1 MESSILC
8 QKRCLNSD
16 SDRYLE
22 YSCIRDLELPLL
34 EQ

>member
-1 MESSILC
+1 MERSILC
-8 QKRCLNSD
+8 QKRWLNSD

-22 YSCIRDLELPLL
+22 YNCIRDLELPWL